1 LITASI
7 RATPIVIPDEDNDD
21 DDDDD
26 NEENDED
33 DDSDRFDRMYGRRRH
48 SRYSDSDGS
57 VSGDPD
63 AYYVVTESATIADA
77 AVIGTPDVRIKQAL
91 NDALLAPY
99 YSSFSIV

>member
-1 LITASI
+1 MITASI
-7 RATPIVIPDEDNDD
+7 RATPIVVPDD
-21 DDDDD
+21 DDDDDDED

-63 AYYVVTESATIADA
+63 AYYGGYGECHNCGRRGHWYA
-77 AVIGTPDVRIKQAL
+77 GC
-91 NDALLAPY
+91 PY
-99 YSSFSIV
+99 